1 MNDDRVTVTVEEGV
15 ADVRLNRPEK
25 MNALDPPMF
34 EAIAEVGDRLSRDTT
49 VRAIVLSGE
58 GRAFCA
64 GLDVERLDAISRGES
79 LLPFAD
85 LTRASH
91 GIANWAQ
98 HVVWL
103 WRQLPVPV
111 MAAVHGLAFG
121 GGFQLALGADIRYVA
136 PGTKLAVLESKW
148 GLVPD
153 MSGTQLMRH
162 LAPEDIARELTYTG
176 RIFSPEE
183 ALSYGL
189 VTRVVDHPHAA
200 AMKTAH
206 EIAARNPFA
215 IRAAKRL
222 LNEAVAC
229 DAGTGLAS
237 ERREQHALIGSP
249 NHVEAVAA
257 NVAGRAAR
265 FADPESVLESQ
276 DTPTQTIDHVG
287 RPRRESTT

>member
-1 MNDDRVTVTVEEGV
+1 MDDNRVNLTVENGV

-34 EAIAEVGDRLSRDTT
+34 HAIARVGDRLNRDNT

-85 LTRASH
+85 LTQATH

-98 HVVWL
+98 HIVWL

-111 MAAVHGLAFG
+111 IAAVHGLALG

-162 LAPEDIARELTYTG
+162 LAPEDVVRELTYTG

-183 ALSYGL
+183 AQSYRL
-189 VTRVVDHPHAA
+189 VTRVVECPHVA
-200 AMKTAH
+200 AMETARA
-206 EIAARNPFA
+206 IAARNPFA

-257 NVAGRAAR
+257 NLASRLAN
-265 FADPESVLESQ
+265 FADPEPELSAA
-276 DTPTQTIDHVG
+276 P
-287 RPRRESTT
+287 